1 MIPSKGINI
10 GHVNFHRFE
19 KTSPYNKK
27 IIPPFFF
34 IAHSIHGGFHGNC
47 FQNKAVR
54 ISSLPLESEFNIN
67 ILIVSSSIMA
77 TNSMSEMT
85 TTN

>member
-1 MIPSKGINI
+1 MILEKNKDWTCQFLVI
-10 GHVNFHRFE
+10 R
-19 KTSPYNKK
+19 KTSPYNKE
-27 IIPPFFF
+27 IIPQFFF
-34 IAHSIHGGFHGNC
+34 IAHSIHGGFHGQG
-47 FQNKAVR
+47 FQSKAVR
-54 ISSLPLESEFNIN
+54 ISSLPLEFEFNIN